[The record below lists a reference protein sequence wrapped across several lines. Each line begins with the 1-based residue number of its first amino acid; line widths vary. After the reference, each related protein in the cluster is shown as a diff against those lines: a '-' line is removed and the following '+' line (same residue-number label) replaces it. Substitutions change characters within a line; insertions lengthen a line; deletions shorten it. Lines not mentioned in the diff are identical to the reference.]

1 VGRGR
6 VSTERPTVTSNNF
19 HRAITWKI
27 QQFRVSSL
35 ARSQR
40 GTALALAPVISTMEL
55 PMPHFD
61 ETDLVVRLRTG
72 DDDAYEQLFRT
83 HAGAM
88 MFVARRFFGDTDE
101 AAEAVQDAFVSAF
114 KAMATFEGTAKLG
127 TWLHRITV
135 NACLL
140 KLRGRKRSRLVP
152 LEEGAATNASA
163 CDSGLSQAETCTR
176 VRAGVEQLP
185 EAYRTVIR
193 LRDFEG
199 LSTEETAAR
208 LGTNCGAVK
217 TRLHRARQA
226 LKSVLES
233 QFSNAV

>member
-1 VGRGR
+1 M
-6 VSTERPTVTSNNF
+6 
-19 HRAITWKI
+19 
-27 QQFRVSSL
+27 SL
-35 ARSQR
+35 
-40 GTALALAPVISTMEL
+40 PNEVEL
-55 PMPHFD
+55 
-61 ETDLVVRLRTG
+61 VARLRGG
-72 DDDAYEQLFRT
+72 DHDAYAQLFRE
-83 HAGAM
+83 HIVAM
-88 MFVARRFFGDTDE
+88 TVTARRFFGDTTD
-101 AAEAVQDAFVSAF
+101 AHEAVQDAFVSAF
-114 KAMATFEGTAKLG
+114 RAMPAFEGTAKLG

-152 LEEGAATNASA
+152 LEDETHATAAAA
-163 CDSGLSQAETCTR
+163 GDHGLLQTETCAS
-176 VRAGVEQLP
+176 VRAAVDRLP

-226 LKSVLES
+226 LKSILDP
-233 QFSNAV
+233 QFANAV